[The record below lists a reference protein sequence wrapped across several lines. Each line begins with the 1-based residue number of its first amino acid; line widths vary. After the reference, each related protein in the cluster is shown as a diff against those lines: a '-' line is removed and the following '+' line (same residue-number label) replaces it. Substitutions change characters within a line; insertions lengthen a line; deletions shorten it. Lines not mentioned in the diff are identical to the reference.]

1 MAFFSRFRGND
12 KRSGK
17 DRRRFDDP
25 NYNGSLRQRGT
36 DRRKG
41 GRVWPTSNHQELSE
55 DQRKMVDRI
64 VAFLEKQGKERKS
77 HP

>member
-1 MAFFSRFRGND
+1 MTLFNRLRGKE

-17 DRRRFDDP
+17 DRRRLDDP
-25 NYNGSLRQRGT
+25 NYRGPLRRAGT

-41 GRVWPTSNHQELSE
+41 GRDRLTSNHQELSE

-64 VAFLEKQGKERKS
+64 VAFLEKQGK
-77 HP
+77 